1 MGLQWP
7 MQSFSCGVIFHKY
20 QFISMYTAFLINNKT
35 YFFKYEF
42 LHVNSLVQYAVT
54 LTSSVHH
61 HK

>member
-7 MQSFSCGVIFHKY
+7 MQSFSCGVIFHKC
-20 QFISMYTAFLINNKT
+20 QFIFMYTAFLINNKT
-35 YFFKYEF
+35 FFKYEF
-42 LHVNSLVQYAVT
+42 LHVNSLLQYADT